1 LELIGSHDARYDEA
15 RAVFNAMID
24 RRPAVI
30 AKCATPADVAA
41 ALELADREDYA
52 IAVRAGG
59 HSVAGMSVNDGG
71 MVIDVRPMKTVT
83 IDPENR
89 TAKVGA
95 GVTWAEFDRAAQEH
109 GLATTGGRV
118 STTGVAGFTL
128 GGGSGW
134 AERKFGLA
142 CDNLISVDL
151 VTADG
156 RQITASRTEHPEL
169 FWALHG
175 GGGNFGVATTFEFQL
190 YPLGPTV
197 LAGLLAWPV
206 NQGREVSRV
215 YRDLAYDSPEELGSA
230 LVFVN
235 GPPEEFVPEHLR
247 GAPIAA
253 IALMWTG
260 DPNGGQDFVKPFV
273 DLDPDANLVMPMP
286 YTDFQKMIDEPPGLR
301 HYWSADY
308 YDYFPDEALDIFVK
322 YGAERRS
329 PLTEQILFP
338 WGGAVARAGDDGST
352 PMANRSAKWITHPFA
367 VWENSEDNEANIDW
381 TRRFRADIN
390 RYTNGGIYLNF
401 IGDEGQDRVRAAF
414 GPANY
419 DRLAA
424 VKAEYDPNNTF
435 KANQNIKPAR

>member
-1 LELIGSHDARYDEA
+1 LQLIGSHDARYDEA

-30 AKCATPADVAA
+30 AKCATPSDVAQ
-41 ALELADREDYA
+41 ALQLADREGYA
-52 IAVRAGG
+52 VAVRSGG

-71 MVIDVRPMKTVT
+71 MVIDVRPMKTITV
-83 IDPENR
+83 DPDAR

-95 GVTWAEFDRAAQEH
+95 GVTWGEFDRATQEH

-134 AERKFGLA
+134 GERKFGLA

-156 RQITASRTEHPEL
+156 QEITASRTERPEL

-175 GGGNFGVATTFEFQL
+175 GGGNFGVVTTFEFQL

-197 LAGLLAWPV
+197 LAGLLAWPA
-206 NQGREVSRV
+206 NQASEVARV
-215 YRDLAYDSPEELGSA
+215 YRDLAYDSPDELGSA
-230 LVFVN
+230 LVIIT
-235 GPPEEFVPEHLR
+235 GPPEEYVPEHLR
-247 GAPIAA
+247 GITIAGL
-253 IALMWTG
+253 ALFWAG
-260 DPNGGQDFVKPFV
+260 DPSEGQDCVKPFV
-273 DLDPDANLVMPMP
+273 DLNPDANLVMPMS
-286 YTDFQKMIDEPPGLR
+286 YADFQCMIDEPPGRR

-308 YDYFPDEALDIFVK
+308 HDYFPDEALDVFVK
-322 YGAERRS
+322 YGTERCS

-338 WGGAVARAGDDGST
+338 WGGAVARGDDGST

-381 TRRFRADIN
+381 TRRFRADIS
-390 RYTNGGIYLNF
+390 RYASGGIYLNF

-414 GPANY
+414 GPDNY
-419 DRLAA
+419 NRLAA
-424 VKAEYDPNNTF
+424 VKAEYDPSNVF

>member
-30 AKCATPADVAA
+30 ARCATPSDVAH

-52 IAVRAGG
+52 VAVRAGG

-71 MVIDVRPMKTVT
+71 MVIDVRPMKTIS
-83 IDPENR
+83 IDPDAR

-95 GVTWAEFDRAAQEH
+95 GVTWGEFDQAAQQH

-118 STTGVAGFTL
+118 STTGVAGYTL

-134 AERKFGLA
+134 TERKFGLA

-156 RQITASRTEHPEL
+156 RPITASRTERPEL

-175 GGGNFGVATTFEFQL
+175 GGGNFGVATAFEFEL
-190 YPLGPTV
+190 HPLGPTV
-197 LAGLLAWPV
+197 LAGLLAWPASEAS
-206 NQGREVSRV
+206 EVARV
-215 YRDLAYDSPEELGSA
+215 YRDLAYDSPDELGSG
-230 LVFVN
+230 LVLQS
-235 GPPEEFVPEHLR
+235 GPPEEIVPEHLR
-247 GAPIAA
+247 GAPIAGLA
-253 IALMWTG
+253 VLWAG
-260 DPNGGQDFVKPFV
+260 DPAQGQDFVKPFV
-273 DLDPDANLVMPMP
+273 DLHPDANLVAPMP
-286 YTDFQKMIDEPPGLR
+286 YATFQSMIDEPPGMR
-301 HYWSADY
+301 HYWSAEFHD
-308 YDYFPDEALDIFVK
+308 DFTDDAIDVFVK
-322 YGAERRS
+322 YGAERPS
-329 PLTEQILFP
+329 PLTQLILFP
-338 WGGAVARAGDDGST
+338 WGGAVARGDDGSS
-352 PMANRSAKWITHPFA
+352 PMGNRSVRWITHPFA
-367 VWENSEDNEANIDW
+367 VWEDSADNEANIAW
-381 TRRFRADIN
+381 TKNYRRDIA
-390 RYTNGGIYLNF
+390 RHTNGGTYLNF

-424 VKAEYDPNNTF
+424 VKAEYDPANVF
-435 KANQNIKPAR
+435 KANQNIRPA